1 MRTGLWKRIRTSRK
15 ENESTPEIHK
25 PLEKLSVNE
34 NDSSDKETEI
44 STIYK
49 YRKREQLRDMRRGKT
64 RSKETEQSWPVQQT

>member
-15 ENESTPEIHK
+15 ENESTLEIHK

-44 STIYK
+44 STIFK
-49 YRKREQLRDMRRGKT
+49 YRKREQL
-64 RSKETEQSWPVQQT
+64 